1 MRPCITSGLYLAP
14 MPLKSA
20 VGEWQVEQ
28 RPAPLKYAAPAAALP
43 TTIDAG
49 SIGGLLIAAAT
60 RVFRNAE
67 RSLTSPAVNI
77 GNGGIPLAGRPFFR
91 NSPSTRPPSSLVT

>member
-1 MRPCITSGLYLAP
+1 MRPRCTSGLYLAP

-60 RVFRNAE
+60 RVFRKADKSPG
-67 RSLTSPAVNI
+67 SLAASI
-77 GNGGIPLAGRPFFR
+77 GNGGIPLAGRPVFR
-91 NSPSTRPPSSLVT
+91 NSPSMRPPSSLVT